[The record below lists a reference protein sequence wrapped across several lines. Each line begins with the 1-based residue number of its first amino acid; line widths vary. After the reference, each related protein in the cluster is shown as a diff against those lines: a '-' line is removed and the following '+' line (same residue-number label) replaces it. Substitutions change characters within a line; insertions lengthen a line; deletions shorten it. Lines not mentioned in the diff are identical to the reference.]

1 MTGSQGPAFSRRA
14 LIGTGLGVGAAVLS
28 VGGSGVAQAAT
39 ASPER
44 RAYAFLAAAM
54 DAYPQAGTVRLAQS
68 YTDQAGLF
76 STAFT
81 YDNALA
87 VLAALASRTADGLS
101 RAVALGDA
109 LLYAQSHDPAY
120 DDGRLRQAYNVG
132 PYTFYDGS
140 PQPDGFV
147 RADGT
152 ANVGTQFGFT
162 GTAVGDM
169 AWAGIALAA
178 LAKRTGRDRFLQ
190 GAVRIGGWID
200 RVGRTDQP
208 LGGYTFGVNGADERL
223 PFSSTEHNTDLICLF
238 GRLARLTGDRVW
250 WERRAR
256 AVAFVEAMWEPSG
269 GFFYTGTNDG
279 VTVNR
284 SPVPEDTQTW
294 THLALSSRTHSRSLD
309 WARTELAVLDSA
321 DRRNST
327 VPHGSVVRG
336 GHLQFRESPGER
348 GRPDRGRAAQAGPQR
363 RVVRGHCPSGAGPA
377 RPALAGRRGP
387 RPPAAQLSRAG
398 AGPARR
404 RPDAR
409 GHTGRH
415 AAPGSYRPAARST
428 PVLASATTPTGT
440 PAPPPGTCWRRPAP
454 IRCAPDRSAFSR
466 YDAPGSGPI
475 PRNSRTVP
483 PSLPRNFSSISGS
496 ALTTQRVPTRYV
508 PPYTLAESSQVSLSF
523 SSGNVVMR

>member
-14 LIGTGLGVGAAVLS
+14 LIGTGLGVGAAVLTA
-28 VGGSGVAQAAT
+28 GGSGVAHAAAS

-54 DAYPQAGTVRLAQS
+54 DAYPQHGTVRLAQS

-109 LLYAQSHDPAY
+109 LLYAQSHDPVY

-178 LAKRTGRDRFLQ
+178 LARRTGRDRFLD

-238 GRLARLTGDRVW
+238 GRLARLTGNRVW

-256 AVAFVEAMWEPSG
+256 AVAFVEAMWEPSD

-294 THLALSSRTHSRSLD
+294 THLALSSRAHSRSLD

-327 VPHGSVVRG
+327 VPAGQSYEGVTFSSASLLANQDAPIATG
-336 GHLQFRESPGER
+336 QP
-348 GRPDRGRAAQAGPQR
+348 RPDRNGVWFEGTA
-363 RVVRGHCPSGAGPA
+363 HL
-377 RPALAGRRGP
+377 ALALRDRHAPGDEAR
-387 RPPAAQLSRAG
+387 
-398 AGPARR
+398 ARR
-404 RPDAR
+404 LLTSVERAQDRLGDGQSLGGTPVAAGSGVVSASSPLDTGFGFGYYPYR
-409 GHTGRH
+409 HTG
-415 AAPGSYRPAARST
+415 ATAWYLLAAARVN
-428 PVLASATTPTGT
+428 PLRA
-440 PAPPPGTCWRRPAP
+440 
-454 IRCAPDRSAFSR
+454 
-466 YDAPGSGPI
+466 
-475 PRNSRTVP
+475 
-483 PSLPRNFSSISGS
+483 
-496 ALTTQRVPTRYV
+496 
-508 PPYTLAESSQVSLSF
+508 
-523 SSGNVVMR
+523 

>member
-14 LIGTGLGVGAAVLS
+14 LIGTGLGVGAAVLTG
-28 VGGSGVAQAAT
+28 GGSGVAHAAAP

-54 DAYPQAGTVRLAQS
+54 DAYPRHGTVRLAQS

-109 LLYAQSHDPAY
+109 LLYAQSHDPVY

-169 AWAGIALAA
+169 AWAGIALTA
-178 LAKRTGRDRFLQ
+178 LAKRTGRDRFLR

-223 PFSSTEHNTDLICLF
+223 PFTSTEHNTDLICLF

-250 WERRAR
+250 RERRAR

-294 THLALSSRTHSRSLD
+294 THLALASRARSRSLD

-321 DRRNST
+321 DRPNST
-327 VPHGSVVRG
+327 VP
-336 GHLQFRESPGER
+336 PGQSYAGVTFSSASLLANEDAPIAD
-348 GRPDRGRAAQAGPQR
+348 GQPKPDRNGVWFEGTA
-363 RVVRGHCPSGAGPA
+363 HL
-377 RPALAGRRGP
+377 ALALRDRHAPGDEAR
-387 RPPAAQLSRAG
+387 
-398 AGPARR
+398 ARR
-404 RPDAR
+404 LLTSVERAQDLLGGGQTLGGTPVAAGSGVVSASSPLDTGFGFGYYPYR
-409 GHTGRH
+409 HTG
-415 AAPGSYRPAARST
+415 ATAWYLLAAARVN
-428 PVLASATTPTGT
+428 PLRA
-440 PAPPPGTCWRRPAP
+440 
-454 IRCAPDRSAFSR
+454 
-466 YDAPGSGPI
+466 
-475 PRNSRTVP
+475 
-483 PSLPRNFSSISGS
+483 
-496 ALTTQRVPTRYV
+496 
-508 PPYTLAESSQVSLSF
+508 
-523 SSGNVVMR
+523 